1 MRGISHFCE
10 SSQHFSRKRFF
21 CEVDFFANGDQAGR
35 LFLRKRCDIFANEN
49 GCVTAVRNH
58 SFWYPQNSIQLTIV
72 SKSCSIPT
80 KTTICTVF
88 RDRLRRRNQTKRN
101 LLLAF
106 QFVCGPGEGG
116 GGGGEG
122 GEGRKLE
129 PAVEAFAHFQ
139 LGFRV
144 ACLAALFFYSRYS
157 F

>member
-72 SKSCSIPT
+72 SKSFSIPT
-80 KTTICTVF
+80 KTTICTVS
-88 RDRLRRRNQTKRN
+88 RDRLRRRNQTKGN
-101 LLLAF
+101 LPFAF
-106 QFVCGPGEGG
+106 QLVCGPRSTGPQTNGKASG
-116 GGGGEG
+116 SWGPQ
-122 GEGRKLE
+122 KTIKTNIC
-129 PAVEAFAHFQ
+129 AVCKVSPT
-139 LGFRV
+139 L
-144 ACLAALFFYSRYS
+144 
-157 F
+157 